1 MFHSGFLTAEDTK
14 VQSNAF
20 STAMENVSIKQICPH
35 EIIDSG
41 VKRFNSVVYK
51 ISESDL
57 NEFGITTEKHM
68 LVGKLRK
75 WIHVFY
81 LYLYY
86 LYLFLKT
93 KQNKNTK
100 HVIIFKECY

>member
-14 VQSNAF
+14 EQSNAF
-20 STAMENVSIKQICPH
+20 STVMKNVSIKQICPH

-41 VKRFNSVVYK
+41 IKRFNSVVYK

-57 NEFGITTEKHM
+57 NEFRITTTEKHM

-75 WIHVFY
+75 WIHVFSFRIY
-81 LYLYY
+81 ITY
-86 LYLFLKT
+86 
-93 KQNKNTK
+93 
-100 HVIIFKECY
+100 I

>member
-20 STAMENVSIKQICPH
+20 STVMKNVSIKQICPH

-41 VKRFNSVVYK
+41 TKRFNSVAYK

-57 NEFGITTEKHM
+57 NEFEITTTEKHM

-75 WIHVFY
+75 LIHVFSICIY
-81 LYLYY
+81 ITYIY
-86 LYLFLKT
+86 FKNKT
-93 KQNKNTK
+93 K
-100 HVIIFKECY
+100 

>member
-20 STAMENVSIKQICPH
+20 STVMKNVSIKQICPH

-41 VKRFNSVVYK
+41 RKRFNSVVYK
-51 ISESDL
+51 IPESDL
-57 NEFGITTEKHM
+57 NEFGITTTEKQM

-75 WIHVFY
+75 WIYVFSICIY
-81 LYLYY
+81 ITYIY
-86 LYLFLKT
+86 FKNKIKT
-93 KQNKNTK
+93 QSML
-100 HVIIFKECY
+100 